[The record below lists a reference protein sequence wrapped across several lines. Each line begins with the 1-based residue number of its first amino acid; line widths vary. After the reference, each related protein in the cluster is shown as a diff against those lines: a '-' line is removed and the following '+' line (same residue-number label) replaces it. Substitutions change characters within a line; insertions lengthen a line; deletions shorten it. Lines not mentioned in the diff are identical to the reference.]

1 MLVGSLCFS
10 ELSPRPS
17 AVILAFNS
25 TQADGLYPSLTA
37 QFRMENVSLHCT
49 LFAVEISFTGY
60 LQYFWINSIANSS
73 HLLYLAKETFYH
85 YFRRTNKLLSQN
97 TCLVIYMD
105 TYLKSLLKLSSETHS
120 RQTRYANFN
129 LACPIVQR
137 QKEGERTFTVTTCK
151 LWNTLPLTTRTL
163 ATLLVWKNIFNRF

>member
-1 MLVGSLCFS
+1 
-10 ELSPRPS
+10 
-17 AVILAFNS
+17 
-25 TQADGLYPSLTA
+25 
-37 QFRMENVSLHCT
+37 
-49 LFAVEISFTGY
+49 
-60 LQYFWINSIANSS
+60 
-73 HLLYLAKETFYH
+73 
-85 YFRRTNKLLSQN
+85 
-97 TCLVIYMD
+97 MD

-137 QKEGERTFTVTTCK
+137 QEEGERTFTVTTCK